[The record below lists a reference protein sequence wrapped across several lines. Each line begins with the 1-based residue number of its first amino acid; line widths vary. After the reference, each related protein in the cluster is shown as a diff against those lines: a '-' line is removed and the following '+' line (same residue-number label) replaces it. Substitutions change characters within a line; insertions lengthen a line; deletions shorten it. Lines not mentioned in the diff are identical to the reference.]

1 MKDVQE
7 PSNVIFEFLQG
18 QAPEVNKLT
27 VRSTGTSTR
36 YGEVAHA
43 IDGRGNFTLLV
54 PVGPRDE
61 ESIDWQN
68 RLVSFGYRTI
78 RVQGSPQTFLAL
90 QCLSDRVSTQFCLLA
105 DDILDAVSVNPE
117 DADRVTKETVGR
129 WRDLLREDR
138 PRLLSKSQLAGL
150 YGELLFLEELVFHHG
165 DRALKSWTGPLGNRH
180 DFEFA
185 NASFEVKTTAQNNG
199 MVVSFHGVRQLQAT
213 EDLPLYVVA
222 YQVERTPQGET
233 IPAVLQRLYSSGLNR
248 LELLSLLETVGYC
261 EADSG
266 HYASDR
272 FGVLATKTIPI
283 GPTFPR
289 ITHETVTMPGILDG
303 IVALEYSV
311 DLSPFQPVDV
321 SLEDL
326 KEAGK

>member
-1 MKDVQE
+1 MKEEQE

-18 QAPEVNKLT
+18 QAPEANKLT
-27 VRSTGTSTR
+27 VRSTGTVTP

-43 IDGRGNFTLLV
+43 IDGHGNFTLLV
-54 PVGPRDE
+54 PVSASDE
-61 ESIDWQN
+61 QGIDWQN

-78 RVQGSPQTFLAL
+78 KVQGTPHTFLAL
-90 QCLSDRVSTQFCLLA
+90 QCLSDRVRTQFCLLA
-105 DDILDAVSVNPE
+105 DDILDAVSMNPE
-117 DADRVTKETVGR
+117 QADKVTRDTVGR
-129 WRDLLREDR
+129 WRDLLRDD
-138 PRLLSKSQLAGL
+138 RLLLLSGSQLAGL

-165 DRALKSWTGPLGNRH
+165 DRALSAWTGPTGNRH

-185 NASFEVKTTAQNNG
+185 NASFEVKTAVQNNG
-199 MVVSFHGVRQLQAT
+199 MVVAFHGVRQLQSS
-213 EDLPLYVVA
+213 EGHPLYVVV

-233 IPAVLQRLYSSGLNR
+233 IPGVLQRLYNSGISR
-248 LELLSLLETVGYC
+248 LKLLSLLETVGYF
-261 EADSG
+261 EADAG

-272 FGVLATKTIPI
+272 FRVLAMKTIAV

-289 ITHETVTMPGILDG
+289 ITYETISVPAILDG

-311 DLSPFQPVDV
+311 DLGPFEPVDV
-321 SLEDL
+321 SIEDL